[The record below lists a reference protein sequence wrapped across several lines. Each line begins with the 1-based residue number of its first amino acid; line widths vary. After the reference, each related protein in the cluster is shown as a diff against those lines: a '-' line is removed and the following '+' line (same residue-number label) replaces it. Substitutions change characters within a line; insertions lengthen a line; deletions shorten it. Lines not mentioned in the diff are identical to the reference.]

1 MTMKSVTSSRR
12 GFLGFLGRL
21 SLLPAA
27 LLSARTTAAGPGHGA
42 RRILIN
48 DFAIAGFRYYD
59 GAKELPR
66 LATGAKL
73 TLRAEPSNPYDS
85 FAVEVFHGRVKL
97 GYVPRFCNR
106 HISRLL
112 LGAVPVACEVEQVN
126 PHAAPWEAVAVN
138 VYLAV
143 PETNSFADRGN

>member
-1 MTMKSVTSSRR
+1 MKSVTGSRR
-12 GFLGFLGRL
+12 VFLGFLGRL
-21 SLLPAA
+21 SLLPAT
-27 LLSARTTAAGPGHGA
+27 LLSARTTAAGPGHGL

-66 LATGAKL
+66 LAAGAKL

-85 FAVEVFHGRVKL
+85 FAVEVFHGQVKL
-97 GYVPRFCNR
+97 GYVPRFWNR

-112 LGAVPVACEVEQVN
+112 LGAVPVACEVEQVDPN
-126 PHAAPWEAVAVN
+126 AAPWEAVAVN

-143 PETNSFADRGN
+143 PDTDSIADREN